1 MSGQIY
7 KPVFGVTA
15 KEKLTVTSAE
25 SDAVDRTAKALDILT
40 QSAQSIG
47 DFTHAVLLIT
57 IVVAHP
63 VWVAYLITFVF
74 SN

>member
-15 KEKLTVTSAE
+15 TELTVTDHTE
-25 SDAVDRTAKALDILT
+25 KALNILT

-47 DFTHAVLLIT
+47 DFAYALLMIT
-57 IVVAHP
+57 IVGAHP
-63 VWVAYLITFVF
+63 IWVAFLITFVF

>member
-15 KEKLTVTSAE
+15 KDKLTVTSAD
-25 SDAVDRTAKALDILT
+25 SKSVGHTAKALDILT
-40 QSAQSIG
+40 ESAQSIG
-47 DFTHAVLLIT
+47 DFAHAALMIT

-63 VWVAYLITFVF
+63 IWVAYLITIIP
-74 SN
+74 